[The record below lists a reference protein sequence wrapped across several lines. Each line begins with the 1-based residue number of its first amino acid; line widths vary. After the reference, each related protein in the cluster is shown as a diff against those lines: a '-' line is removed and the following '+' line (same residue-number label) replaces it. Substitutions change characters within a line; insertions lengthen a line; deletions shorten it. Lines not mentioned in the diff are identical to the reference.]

1 MKSKGL
7 DLFFE
12 TSAKNGE
19 NIENAIYFILF
30 FHYFVLKA
38 FIETAKLILLKFVNS
53 ELLKN
58 IGSGSPVANGRKG
71 PQKKKGGCC

>member
-1 MKSKGL
+1 MKSRGL

-19 NIENAIYFILF
+19 NIENAIYLFYFLLF
-30 FHYFVLKA
+30 FLKA
-38 FIETAKLILLKFVNS
+38 FTETAKLILLKFVNS

-58 IGSGSPVANGRKG
+58 IGSGSPVSNGKKG
-71 PQKKKGGCC
+71 LKKTKGGCC